1 MAPETTGRIGSVTQK
16 LVRANGTGG
25 WLTDDVPFNALY
37 NSLGQLTSFTAVG
50 TSPVFP
56 WGHSA
61 TLTMALPGLS
71 QSPADPAPTPPP
83 R

>member
-1 MAPETTGRIGSVTQK
+1 VQLTSFAPKTTGRIGSVSQK

-50 TSPVFP
+50 TNPLFP
-56 WGHSA
+56 WGHTRSCDA
-61 TLTMALPGLS
+61 NERVIGFHS
-71 QSPADPAPTPPP
+71 
-83 R
+83 

>member
-1 MAPETTGRIGSVTQK
+1 MQK

-25 WLTDDVPFNALY
+25 WLTEDVPFNALY

-50 TSPVFP
+50 SFPVIP
-56 WGHSA
+56 WGHLA
-61 TLTMALPGLS
+61 PLTMAQSGLS
-71 QSPADPAPTPPP
+71 QSPAGPAPTPPP